1 MDLRVLGPVE
11 VSLSGGPVALG
22 GLRERQLLAV
32 LVTHR
37 RAGLGVHALVEA
49 LWGEAAPRTAS
60 ASLQVAVSRLRKVL
74 GAAAIETASGG
85 YRLLVEPGT
94 LDADRFA
101 AGAARG
107 RQLLEAGDVRAAG
120 RVLRRALGE
129 WRGPA
134 FDDVRGPAPV
144 DAEARALDE
153 SRLGVLEDAVRAELA
168 DGLHRQLVPEL
179 QQLAAEHPFREGLH
193 EHLMLALYRCDRQAE
208 ALAAY
213 DRLRRTLA
221 EELGAD
227 PAPAVRELAQ
237 RILRQDDALR
247 GAVTAVPAQR
257 PRVPAIPAALTPLV
271 GRETTLRELT
281 ELLERGERLV
291 TLTGPGGVGKTR
303 LLLALG
309 EALAASDA
317 RADGGPVV
325 VDLSAVTEGPLVL
338 VTISSALGVSE
349 TGNVPLLEVIA
360 SSVGRDE
367 VVLLLDNLE
376 QVLEPAARIL
386 AHLLRAC
393 PGLVVVSTSR
403 ERLAVGGEREVRVPT
418 LPLPRSGAEPDEVA
432 ASPAVDVFC
441 RRARDTE
448 PDFALTADNAATVA
462 ELVRRLD
469 GLPLAL
475 ELAAARTRLLTP
487 GSLLTRL
494 ERSGLGVLAGRAR
507 DVPDRHHTLEATIAW
522 SYDGLDEDERT
533 MLHHLAV
540 FTGGATLEALES
552 VAGLTVADVPGC
564 LDSLLDK
571 SLVVSRRGHAG
582 ERRFT
587 LLETIRSFAVQRLP
601 AGETDALRERHA
613 DIVQARAAELLD
625 LAWQDADRWASLL
638 DDEQDNV
645 RAVLDWLL
653 AARRGAAA
661 AVLVINVQRYWY
673 QRGSHRERRLWLSRV
688 AEQADGADGAL
699 LTVLRL
705 CLAAAEHAVGER
717 NGWFRHVE
725 RLMADLDRQGP
736 EEEWCVASPVLVR
749 RLMADGRTEEAL
761 AVGER
766 AIARARALGPPLLL
780 AHCLLPAGVV
790 LAGLERHEE
799 ALTVLDEA
807 ARLSSGRSRGYLEL
821 CETNLAWV
829 EVMSGLPERARDR
842 LRPLLASGRVSDRDV
857 MVQFAARENLGWAC
871 VGTGRPHE
879 ALEHFAEGLDL
890 SGRQHLDDARDSLV
904 GVAVAAA
911 AAGDPTLAAA
921 ALATEREVA
930 AGCPP
935 LPSWTAR
942 RRAETEELLGGL
954 LADGRPLPVPEL
966 AVVARAAARAGDTTR
981 GPSREGPLDD
991 GRDQAAQ

>member
-37 RAGLGVHALVEA
+37 RASLGVHALVEA

-120 RVLRRALGE
+120 RVLRRALAE

-134 FDDVRGPAPV
+134 FDGVRGPAPV

-153 SRLGVLEDAVRAELA
+153 TRLGVLEDAVGAELTA
-168 DGLHRQLVPEL
+168 GLHRDLVPEL

-193 EHLMLALYRCDRQAE
+193 AHLMLALYRCDRQAE
-208 ALAAY
+208 ALTTY

-227 PAPAVRELAQ
+227 PAPDVRELAQ
-237 RILRQDDALR
+237 RILRQDNVLR
-247 GAVTAVPAQR
+247 GAVRAVP
-257 PRVPAIPAALTPLV
+257 PRRPAIPAVLTPLV
-271 GRETTLRELT
+271 GREGTLRELT
-281 ELLERGERLV
+281 GLLERGERLV

-309 EALAASDA
+309 EVLAASGTLADA
-317 RADGGPVV
+317 RPVV

-338 VTISSALGVSE
+338 ATVSSALGVSE

-360 SSVGRDE
+360 ASVGREE

-386 AHLLRAC
+386 AHLLGAC

-418 LPLPRSGAEPDEVA
+418 LPLPPWGAAPHEVA

-441 RRARDTE
+441 RRARDID
-448 PDFALTADNAATVA
+448 PDFVLTAGNAMTVA

-487 GSLLTRL
+487 GSLLARL
-494 ERSGLGVLAGRAR
+494 ERFGLGVLASRAR

-522 SYDGLDEDERT
+522 SFDGLQDDERRV
-533 MLHHLAV
+533 LQHLAV
-540 FTGGATLEALES
+540 FTGGAALEALES
-552 VAGLTVADVPGC
+552 VAGAEVADVPGC

-571 SLVVSRRGHAG
+571 SLVVSRQGHAG
-582 ERRFT
+582 ERRIT
-587 LLETIRSFAVQRLP
+587 LLETIRSFVVQRLP
-601 AGETDALRERHA
+601 AGDADVLRERQA
-613 DIVQARAAELLD
+613 DVVVGRAAELHD
-625 LAWQDADRWASLL
+625 LAWRDADRWTSLL
-638 DDEQDNV
+638 DDEHDNV

-653 AARRGAAA
+653 ARRRGAAA
-661 AVLVINVQRYWY
+661 AALVINVQRYWHE
-673 QRGSHRERRLWLSRV
+673 RGSHRERRLWLGRV
-688 AEQADGADGAL
+688 AEQADGADDGL

-705 CLAAAEHAVGER
+705 WLAAAEYAVGER
-717 NGWFRHVE
+717 DGWFRQVE
-725 RLMADLDRQGP
+725 PLMADLDRLGP
-736 EEEWCVASPVLVR
+736 QEEWCAASAVLVR
-749 RLMADGRTEEAL
+749 RLMNDGRTADAL
-761 AVGER
+761 AASER
-766 AIARARALGPPLLL
+766 AIARARVLGLPLLL

-790 LAGLERHEE
+790 LAGLERHDE
-799 ALTVLDEA
+799 ALVVLDEA
-807 ARLSSGRSRGYLEL
+807 ARLSRGRSRSYLEL
-821 CETNLAWV
+821 CESNLAWV

-842 LRPLLASGRVSDRDV
+842 LRPLLASGRVNDRDV
-857 MVQFAARENLGWAC
+857 LVQFGARENLGWAC

-879 ALEHFAEGLDL
+879 ALDHFAEALEL
-890 SGRQHLDDARDSLV
+890 SGRQHVDDARDSLV
-904 GVAVAAA
+904 GVAAAAA
-911 AAGDPTLAAA
+911 AAGDAGLAGA
-921 ALATEREVA
+921 ALATEQEVA
-930 AGCPP
+930 ADGPP
-935 LPSWTAR
+935 LTSWTAR
-942 RRAETEELLGGL
+942 RRADTERLLGAAC
-954 LADGRPLPVPEL
+954 ADARPLPVAEL
-966 AVVARAAARAGDTTR
+966 AVAARAAARARRHD
-981 GPSREGPLDD
+981 EGPLV
-991 GRDQAAQ
+991 GGAPR